1 MNGFLLVLS
10 FGLFR
15 IVLPL
20 AVLFLIGEWVHRR
33 QNSLRVNSES

>member
-1 MNGFLLVLS
+1 MSGFLFVLS

-20 AVLFLIGEWVHRR
+20 AVLFFIGEWVQRS
-33 QNSLRVNSES
+33 QDGLRVNS